1 MHKRNKLNQNMKIPT
16 IKECLKI
23 MREHNL
29 PKHIIAH
36 SKAVCKVALEVV
48 DKLEKKGIKVDKD
61 LIVAGALL
69 HDVKRLDKDHVKSG
83 AELLES
89 LGLKEVARI
98 VKTHGL
104 KHFEEEDFTP
114 KTTEEKIVFYADKRV
129 VDDKIVSL
137 EERFKY
143 LKEKYGTED
152 KLYHYTKKMEKEL
165 LG

>member
-1 MHKRNKLNQNMKIPT
+1 MK
-16 IKECLKI
+16 
-23 MREHNL
+23 EHNL

-36 SKAVCKVALEVV
+36 SKSVCKVAL
-48 DKLEKKGIKVDKD
+48 DIANKLEKKGIKVDKD
-61 LIVAGALL
+61 LVVAGALL

-83 AELLES
+83 FKLLES
-89 LGLKEVARI
+89 LGLKEVARV

-129 VDDKIVSL
+129 INDKIVSL

-152 KLYHYTKKMEKEL
+152 KLYHYTKEIETEL
-165 LG
+165 IG